1 MSPIEVGLPP
11 SQSMITGLWLL
22 YRLLTVCSRA
32 LRKGALRTRSN
43 MTVDAATVDRITDR
57 VTIGDWF
64 FLMQARKQGR
74 SNEEAR
80 NSIDVVQRGK

>member
-1 MSPIEVGLPP
+1 
-11 SQSMITGLWLL
+11 MITGMWLI

-32 LRKGALRTRSN
+32 LRKAALRTRTN

-64 FLMQARKQGR
+64 FLMQGRKIR
-74 SNEEAR
+74 SMVYRESLKGGMTSGFVKMR
-80 NSIDVVQRGK
+80 